1 MINAVLV
8 DLPEHNARVRR
19 IKRVFNDACWALDV
33 EPEFVDVTS
42 YDSRAGQAET
52 VPTLY
57 VFDDADPYGA
67 PLAEHRGA
75 FNAEDVTG
83 LIERGLALV

>member
-1 MINAVLV
+1 MILAVLV

-19 IKRVFNDACWALDV
+19 IKAVFNEACWALDV

-42 YDSRAGQAET
+42 YDCRAGQVET

-57 VFDDADPYGA
+57 VYDDADPYGE

-75 FNAEDVTG
+75 FTADEVTA
-83 LIERGLALV
+83 LLERGIALV

>member
-1 MINAVLV
+1 MILAVLV

-19 IKRVFNDACWALDV
+19 IKAVFNAACWAKDV

-42 YDSRAGQAET
+42 YDSRAGKVET

-57 VFDDADPYGA
+57 VFDDAEPYGEQ
-67 PLAEHRGA
+67 LAEHRGA
-75 FNAEDVTG
+75 FTAEDVTG
-83 LIERGLALV
+83 LLERGMALV